1 MRQRIDG
8 RNFVNPCWWLSAV
21 IQAHCASG
29 ADGRSWWDRWPLIKH
44 HMAVRYWANWTAA
57 LDGRCWPSSA
67 SRQHERYVGYG
78 TQASDP
84 LASAARTPARDRR
97 R

>member
-57 LDGRCWPSSA
+57 LDGRCWPC
-67 SRQHERYVGYG
+67 
-78 TQASDP
+78 
-84 LASAARTPARDRR
+84 LAMIKFLECKPAPGRGGGNRRTLSTPGSTRH
-97 R
+97 